1 MHCIDML
8 RFLETQ
14 QQNTTQHNTT
24 QHNTT
29 QHNMLA
35 VVGNSNSGKKTLIKL
50 CSFISDCCVV
60 LCDVEEA
67 LLLSAVKKKRT
78 VLVLD
83 VLCSDE
89 VVSKVGRIF
98 SSSSEG
104 GMEDGLDDTTQH
116 NTTQHNTNGLLCVVL
131 AVTPT
136 RFRKLQKLF
145 PTMINKMIIQYIQD
159 YTHSELVEIAL
170 QLIQHNTTQHTTT
183 KTLLTPNT
191 PQPTPN
197 TPQPTPNK
205 TQTRNTQNTH
215 TMCCVD
221 VAVRLCWNTTQHN
234 TTQHVGNLVELKFY
248 HSPYSQRHYTTHHA
262 DSIVCVVLC
271 CVDVE
276 ELVLLSCKEKEQ
288 FWCWMCCVLMRL
300 CERAIIF
307 SSSSEGGMED
317 GLDDTTQH
325 NTTTQHKWFVVCCVG
340 SYSNSVW
347 KTMEITVSYND

>member
-205 TQTRNTQNTH
+205 TQHARNTTEH
-215 TMCCVD
+215 
-221 VAVRLCWNTTQHN
+221 NTTQHN
-234 TTQHVGNLVELKFY
+234 TTQQEQNTTAHLLASIHSTESKSELSQFKNFVELF
-248 HSPYSQRHYTTHHA
+248 
-262 DSIVCVVLC
+262 
-271 CVDVE
+271 
-276 ELVLLSCKEKEQ
+276 CKTEKT
-288 FWCWMCCVLMRL
+288 
-300 CERAIIF
+300 A
-307 SSSSEGGMED
+307 
-317 GLDDTTQH
+317 
-325 NTTTQHKWFVVCCVG
+325 
-340 SYSNSVW
+340 
-347 KTMEITVSYND
+347 